1 MLLSK
6 HVYTSVNNCLFLMFQ
21 NPSNYTFDLIKFNKY
36 NGAKAAHVVKDY
48 TNKAKTN
55 KFLTFSE
62 R

>member
-1 MLLSK
+1 ML
-6 HVYTSVNNCLFLMFQ
+6 Q

-55 KFLTFSE
+55 MFLTFSE

>member
-1 MLLSK
+1 
-6 HVYTSVNNCLFLMFQ
+6 MFQ